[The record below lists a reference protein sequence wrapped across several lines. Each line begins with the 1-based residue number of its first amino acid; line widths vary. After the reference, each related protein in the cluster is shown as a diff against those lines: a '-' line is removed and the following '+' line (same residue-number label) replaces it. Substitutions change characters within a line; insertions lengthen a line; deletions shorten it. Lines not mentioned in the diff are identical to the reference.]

1 MSTLFAVRA
10 LLFAGECFAASLVL
24 LALARIASVFVKQ
37 AAMRHFVWLTAFGV
51 LLVLPAVALIVPPRI
66 TITREADAP
75 KAIPAYVE
83 YSVPTSASVAVDAM
97 PEPAVAPTPAPSFH
111 PGTRK
116 IAIGL
121 FALWLAG
128 FLFALTRIVRALI
141 GLQILRRASRPHT
154 LTYADLP
161 FTGASRRECELRISN
176 RDDGPMAWGIFRP
189 VILLPGNARAWP
201 RERLQAVLLH
211 ELAHVRRRDGLMQM
225 LSLLACAIYWFN
237 PLMWIGARALRRE
250 AEIAAD
256 DAVIVSGI
264 KPSAYAGELL
274 QLAAQFNGRR
284 AVASVAMAAPS
295 SLETRV
301 KSVLALN
308 NVRKGVTPMDALKVA
323 LLGAAAT
330 ALIAVARP
338 DVVEAQDAVAPPPAP
353 VAAPSD
359 LPPVDA
365 IPTVPDVPPAPPAPP
380 APHHHHVHSVQ
391 SAEADSADPAPLP
404 APAALPAPPAP
415 PPPPAVHALPPV
427 PPVPAIVDSENDEDA
442 TADIDDDEGA
452 DAKGDRNVKVRVWTD
467 KDGRRHETRTVRTLS
482 PAEKAH
488 IDKEVARAQ
497 EEARRAGAEIQRMQ
511 PEIEKA
517 LAAAKV
523 NEKVAR
529 AMREVEPRIRAE
541 INKAMAEAR
550 PEIRA
555 AIAEAHIS
563 EKVMKAIHDAQP
575 KIDEAMRRANE
586 AERRVRVTH
595 TDNGHIS
602 VHVDRDDDN
611 DDEDDDG
618 K

>member
-75 KAIPAYVE
+75 KTIPAYVE
-83 YSVPTSASVAVDAM
+83 YSVPATASATVDTM
-97 PEPAVAPTPAPSFH
+97 PEPAPMPTPSFH
-111 PGTRK
+111 PGARE
-116 IAIGL
+116 IAFGL
-121 FALWLAG
+121 FAVWLAG
-128 FLFALTRIVRALI
+128 FLFAMTRIARALI

-161 FTGASRRECELRISN
+161 FTGATRRECELRISN

-189 VILLPGNARAWP
+189 VILLPGNARTWP

-256 DAVIVSGI
+256 DAVIVSGV

-308 NVRKGVTPMDALKVA
+308 NFRKGVTPMDALKVA

-330 ALIAVARP
+330 ALIAIARP

-365 IPTVPDVPPAPPAPP
+365 IPTVPDVSPAPPAPP

-415 PPPPAVHALPPV
+415 PPPPAVHALPPL
-427 PPVPAIVDSENDEDA
+427 PPVPAIAESENDEDV

-452 DAKGDRNVKVRVWTD
+452 ADVKGDRNVKVRVWTD
-467 KDGRRHETRTVRTLS
+467 KDGRRHEIRTVHTLS
-482 PAEKAH
+482 PAEKARV
-488 IDKEVARAQ
+488 DKEVARAQ
-497 EEARRAGAEIQRMQ
+497 QEAQRASAEIQRIQ

-523 NEKVAR
+523 DEKVAR

-563 EKVMKAIHDAQP
+563 EKVMKAIHDSQP

-586 AERRVRVTH
+586 AERRIRIER
-595 TDNGHIS
+595 TDNNGHVS
-602 VHVDRDDDN
+602 VHVDRDDDG
-611 DDEDDDG
+611 DDEDDG